1 MTDTTIDRLQERL
14 QAVGDVLFEWQAA
27 LDYASANR
35 IDPDPLLTRHVEQ
48 IRTALCGD
56 TGKPPEGVHAM
67 TTPTRRPDKV
77 EPGQVW
83 RDNDPRSVGTGEFVV
98 QAVIPGEQLDGPRFK
113 PHRSYALVQRRDA
126 KQSSWIAVDRLLS
139 EGSQKRGYTY
149 LGRER

>member
-1 MTDTTIDRLQERL
+1 
-14 QAVGDVLFEWQAA
+14 
-27 LDYASANR
+27 
-35 IDPDPLLTRHVEQ
+35 
-48 IRTALCGD
+48 
-56 TGKPPEGVHAM
+56 M
-67 TTPTRRPDKV
+67 TTPTTRRPEKV